1 MDKVEAALEK
11 QLPFWSQLSEA
22 ERATLI
28 AHTKIMRYSPG
39 DNIRGYNIDPGI
51 LLIQNGALRSYLL
64 SEDGK
69 AVNVYRLKPGEVCV
83 LSASSIIE
91 AISFDL
97 YIDASEESE
106 VFVIPVKIFA
116 KLAENNI
123 HVENFL
129 HKKATA
135 RLSDVVT
142 AVEKMIFV
150 SLETRLT
157 DFLLSEAR
165 ETASVEIHMTHEEL
179 AGATGS
185 AREVIS
191 RTLKRMEEQGKI
203 TLFRGGLKLNKDFAD
218 QNRISSRE

>member
-1 MDKVEAALEK
+1 MDKIEAALEK
-11 QLPFWSQLSEA
+11 QLPFWFQLSVA

-28 AHTKIMRYSPG
+28 THTKIMRYRPG
-39 DNIRGYNIDPGI
+39 DNIRGYNSDPGI

-83 LSASSIIE
+83 LSASSIID

-97 YIDASEESE
+97 YIDAYEESE
-106 VFVIPVKIFA
+106 VLVIPVKIFA

-135 RLSDVVT
+135 RLSDVVS

-157 DFLLSEAR
+157 DFLLNEAGER
-165 ETASVEIHMTHEEL
+165 GSNEIHMTHEEL
-179 AGATGS
+179 ARATGS

-191 RTLKRMEEQGKI
+191 RILKRMEEQGKI
-203 TLFRGGLKLNKDFAD
+203 TLFRGGLILNKDFFVD
-218 QNRISSRE
+218 KK